1 MVELFN
7 QYREWIYF
15 GLLFISILFNFFKK
29 GKIKIDGKF
38 LEEFNMKYK
47 TFLGTLTKES
57 KEPVS
62 QSFTPYQDQY
72 VLDPATNELVKLE
85 VQRNVQKYIESFA
98 DCALECVMDKFLNVQ
113 SVDNDNIIETY
124 NQRRVDL
131 ADLGAFMELAE
142 EYREKYEMPLTASVS
157 EIYARIDKESQDLKL
172 QLGEKMKQNLKLE
185 ITNNILENME
195 VDDETQ
201 KNSPNNSQSNKE

>member
-1 MVELFN
+1 
-7 QYREWIYF
+7 
-15 GLLFISILFNFFKK
+15 
-29 GKIKIDGKF
+29 
-38 LEEFNMKYK
+38 
-47 TFLGTLTKES
+47 
-57 KEPVS
+57 
-62 QSFTPYQDQY
+62 
-72 VLDPATNELVKLE
+72 
-85 VQRNVQKYIESFA
+85 
-98 DCALECVMDKFLNVQ
+98 
-113 SVDNDNIIETY
+113 
-124 NQRRVDL
+124 
-131 ADLGAFMELAE
+131 MELAE

>member
-1 MVELFN
+1 
-7 QYREWIYF
+7 
-15 GLLFISILFNFFKK
+15 
-29 GKIKIDGKF
+29 
-38 LEEFNMKYK
+38 
-47 TFLGTLTKES
+47 
-57 KEPVS
+57 
-62 QSFTPYQDQY
+62 
-72 VLDPATNELVKLE
+72 
-85 VQRNVQKYIESFA
+85 
-98 DCALECVMDKFLNVQ
+98 MDKFLNVQ